1 MTREK
6 VENLGFTPVNSM
18 DNEMDKKRELFK
30 ESVKR
35 LGRELDIM
43 GLVSEQRLSAF
54 VHKLLM
60 SRHQRW
66 LINKSQRFNLA
77 PEDPAKM

>member
-1 MTREK
+1 MLSNRRPYTFDFVTYLWSDRVCCYSLRK
-6 VENLGFTPVNSM
+6 QPLIRRAI
-18 DNEMDKKRELFK
+18 KKRQLHD

-43 GLVSEQRLSAF
+43 GLVSEQRVSAF

-60 SRHQRW
+60 SRH
-66 LINKSQRFNLA
+66 
-77 PEDPAKM
+77 